1 MFVCMYH
8 VCARGGGG
16 GVDFV
21 SRMLTYANVCWRM
34 LTYADATLCAGED
47 ELSRMREAQVSAMAH
62 FVALSAPAD
71 VCSRMLTY
79 AHIRV

>member
-34 LTYADATLCAGED
+34 LTYADAEGGECVVGAAAALI
-47 ELSRMREAQVSAMAH
+47 LSRGAGSKCATSDRS
-62 FVALSAPAD
+62 LYD
-71 VCSRMLTY
+71 VC
-79 AHIRV
+79 